1 LVPISV
7 LTLVLGLKFPGG
19 SMSKPK
25 SQHATGAKHPRVYTS
40 NLCRDRYGLPGTWS
54 AALVLPP
61 PVAVPLYVLQSLRA
75 FRASDLSCA
84 GKGSR
89 AAPCT
94 LRGRPAQTRFTVPSI
109 SSPQAVSAIE
119 RRRFFALSWQ
129 HSHVSIIYSRCRR
142 LCAGSLQAPGAPRA
156 HPPVGQIRSA
166 TGLRLDLCSC
176 VVQQTSSS
184 RFLNAAPLRKDASPS
199 SRSSL

>member
-1 LVPISV
+1 MVQGISHR
-7 LTLVLGLKFPGG
+7 GG
-19 SMSKPK
+19 ERLSTHGRSH
-25 SQHATGAKHPRVYTS
+25 STPRVLSTPGIHKQ
-40 NLCRDRYGLPGTWS
+40 CLPRSLWPPRHLERSVGPT
-54 AALVLPP
+54 AARRRPALR
-61 PVAVPLYVLQSLRA
+61 AAKLRA

-89 AAPCT
+89 AASYT

-119 RRRFFALSWQ
+119 RRRFFALSWL
-129 HSHVSIIYSRCRR
+129 HSHVSILYSRCRR
-142 LCAGSLQAPGAPRA
+142 LCPGSLLAPGAPRA